1 MRLRIS
7 SRLTESLLSSS
18 WSGCCVQAAD
28 GIEFEVVK
36 EPCTPSVLRRQRL
49 LQRDEGSKSTLCF
62 LGVHIMARKRPLS
75 ILDTSIAYEAV
86 GLDMALAAFNS
97 DLKEPYLI
105 DRIAYD
111 KLYEFAAESTQV
123 RRRIIATYF
132 LQL

>member
-1 MRLRIS
+1 
-7 SRLTESLLSSS
+7 
-18 WSGCCVQAAD
+18 
-28 GIEFEVVK
+28 
-36 EPCTPSVLRRQRL
+36 
-49 LQRDEGSKSTLCF
+49 
-62 LGVHIMARKRPLS
+62 MARKRPLS

-86 GLDMALAAFNS
+86 GLDMALVAFNS

-111 KLYEFAAESTQV
+111 KRYEFATESTQV

>member
-1 MRLRIS
+1 
-7 SRLTESLLSSS
+7 
-18 WSGCCVQAAD
+18 
-28 GIEFEVVK
+28 
-36 EPCTPSVLRRQRL
+36 
-49 LQRDEGSKSTLCF
+49 
-62 LGVHIMARKRPLS
+62 MARKRPLS
-75 ILDTSIAYEAV
+75 ILDTSISYKAV

-111 KLYEFAAESTQV
+111 KRYEFATESTQV

>member
-1 MRLRIS
+1 
-7 SRLTESLLSSS
+7 
-18 WSGCCVQAAD
+18 
-28 GIEFEVVK
+28 
-36 EPCTPSVLRRQRL
+36 
-49 LQRDEGSKSTLCF
+49 
-62 LGVHIMARKRPLS
+62 MARKRPLS

-111 KLYEFAAESTQV
+111 KLYEFAAEPTQV

>member
-1 MRLRIS
+1 MCIRDRKNPARLQFCAGKDCCSETKVRN
-7 SRLTESLLSSS
+7 RLFVTS
-18 WSGCCVQAAD
+18 
-28 GIEFEVVK
+28 
-36 EPCTPSVLRRQRL
+36 
-49 LQRDEGSKSTLCF
+49 F

-111 KLYEFAAESTQV
+111 KRYEFAAESTQV

>member
-1 MRLRIS
+1 
-7 SRLTESLLSSS
+7 
-18 WSGCCVQAAD
+18 
-28 GIEFEVVK
+28 
-36 EPCTPSVLRRQRL
+36 
-49 LQRDEGSKSTLCF
+49 
-62 LGVHIMARKRPLS
+62 MARKRPLS

-111 KLYEFAAESTQV
+111 KRYEFAAESTEV
-123 RRRIIATYF
+123 RRRIIAAYF

>member
-1 MRLRIS
+1 
-7 SRLTESLLSSS
+7 
-18 WSGCCVQAAD
+18 
-28 GIEFEVVK
+28 
-36 EPCTPSVLRRQRL
+36 
-49 LQRDEGSKSTLCF
+49 
-62 LGVHIMARKRPLS
+62 MARKRPLS

-86 GLDMALAAFNS
+86 GLDMALAAYNS

>member
-1 MRLRIS
+1 
-7 SRLTESLLSSS
+7 
-18 WSGCCVQAAD
+18 
-28 GIEFEVVK
+28 
-36 EPCTPSVLRRQRL
+36 
-49 LQRDEGSKSTLCF
+49 
-62 LGVHIMARKRPLS
+62 MARKRPLS
-75 ILDTSIAYEAV
+75 ILDTSIAYKAV

-111 KLYEFAAESTQV
+111 TRYEFAAESTQV